1 MIAISVLIVDDH
13 AMVRQGLQA
22 LLSSRPEVQVVGEAA
37 DGVQALQLAQDLQPD
52 VILLDLLM
60 PEMDGVAVLQ
70 QVRQLGLR
78 SRILILSSSLEDE
91 RVLAAVRAGA
101 DGYILKASRVG
112 ELVQAIVRVA
122 QGQRVLDPAVT
133 QVLVDYLH
141 DADPVASLSA
151 REREVFDQLAR
162 GRSNSE
168 IAAALHIGEATI
180 RTHVASVLEKLNL
193 RDRTQIIIYALK
205 RGLIRLENL
214 P

>member
-1 MIAISVLIVDDH
+1 MTVSVLIVDDH
-13 AMVRQGLQA
+13 AVVRQGLQA
-22 LLSSRPEVQVVGEAA
+22 LLASRPEVRVVGEAA
-37 DGVQALQLAQDLQPD
+37 DGVQALQLVQELQPD
-52 VILLDLLM
+52 VLLLDLLM
-60 PEMDGVAVLQ
+60 PELDGVAVTQ
-70 QVRQLGLR
+70 RVRQIGLR
-78 SRILILSSSLEDE
+78 SKILILSSSLDDE

-133 QVLVDYLH
+133 QVLVDHLH
-141 DADPVASLSA
+141 EDDPVARLSA
-151 REREVFDQLAR
+151 REREVFAELAR

-168 IAAALHIGEATI
+168 IAAALQVGEATV
-180 RTHVASVLEKLNL
+180 RTHVASVLDKLSL

-205 RGLIRLENL
+205 RGLIRIENL

>member
-1 MIAISVLIVDDH
+1 MMTVRVLIVDDH
-13 AMVRQGLQA
+13 AVVRQGLQA
-22 LLSSRPEVQVVGEAA
+22 LLTSRPEVQVVGEAA
-37 DGVQALQLAQDLQPD
+37 EGAQAVQLAQALRPD

-70 QVRQLGLR
+70 QVRQIGLP
-78 SRILILSSSLEDE
+78 SKILILSSSLDDE

-133 QVLVDYLH
+133 QVLVDHLH
-141 DADPVASLSA
+141 GADPLASLSA

-162 GRSNSE
+162 GRSNGE
-168 IAAALHIGEATI
+168 IAAALHVGEATV
-180 RTHVASVLEKLNL
+180 RTHVASVLDKLGL

-205 RGLIRLENL
+205 RGVIRIENL

>member
-1 MIAISVLIVDDH
+1 MAVSVLIVDDH
-13 AMVRQGLQA
+13 AVVRQGLRA
-22 LLSSRPEVQVVGEAA
+22 LLSNRPEVQVVGEAA
-37 DGVQALQLAQDLQPD
+37 DGAQALQLAQTLQPD

-70 QVRQLGLR
+70 QVRQAGLR
-78 SRILILSSSLEDE
+78 SRILILSSALDDE

-112 ELVQAIVRVA
+112 ELVQAILRVA

-133 QVLVDYLH
+133 QVLVEHLH
-141 DADPVASLSA
+141 EDDPVARLSA
-151 REREVFDQLAR
+151 REREVFDALAR

-168 IAAALHIGEATI
+168 IAAALQVGEPTV
-180 RTHVASVLEKLNL
+180 RTHVASVLDKLNL
-193 RDRTQIIIYALK
+193 RDRTQIMIYALK
-205 RGLIRLENL
+205 RGLVRIEHL

>member
-1 MIAISVLIVDDH
+1 MMTVRVLIVDDH
-13 AMVRQGLQA
+13 AVVRQGLQA
-22 LLSSRPEVQVVGEAA
+22 LLTSRSEVQVVGEAA
-37 DGVQALQLAQDLQPD
+37 DGAQAVQLAQALRPD

-70 QVRQLGLR
+70 QVRQMGLP
-78 SRILILSSSLEDE
+78 SKILILSSALDDE

-133 QVLVDYLH
+133 QVLVDHLH
-141 DADPVASLSA
+141 EADPLASLSV

-162 GRSNSE
+162 GQSNSE
-168 IAAALHIGEATI
+168 IAAALHVGEATV
-180 RTHVASVLEKLNL
+180 RTHVASVLDKLGL

-205 RGLIRLENL
+205 RGVIRIENL

>member
-1 MIAISVLIVDDH
+1 MTVSVLIVDDH
-13 AMVRQGLQA
+13 AVVRQGLQA
-22 LLSSRPEVQVVGEAA
+22 LLASRPEVRVVGEAA
-37 DGVQALQLAQDLQPD
+37 DGVQALQLVQELQPD
-52 VILLDLLM
+52 VLLLDLLM
-60 PEMDGVAVLQ
+60 PEMDGVAVTQ
-70 QVRQLGLR
+70 RVRQIGLR
-78 SRILILSSSLEDE
+78 SKILILSSSLEDE

-133 QVLVDYLH
+133 QVLVEHLH
-141 DADPVASLSA
+141 EDDPVARLSA
-151 REREVFDQLAR
+151 REREVFAELAR

-168 IAAALHIGEATI
+168 IAAALQVGEATV
-180 RTHVASVLEKLNL
+180 RTHVASVLDKLGL

-205 RGLIRLENL
+205 RGLIRIENL